1 VKVLKYREDSFSFN
15 LAKLYVEQKDYKK
28 AMPLLVQTKYDD
40 LLHNLG
46 AKTMLAKMYYEL
58 SEWNALD
65 NLLESFKMYV
75 ARKKDIGYHKE
86 NYMNI
91 IFFFK
96 KITKINPYDK
106 EELKELEN
114 QIIDTEI
121 LTEREWLLKRVRI
134 LMRN

>member
-1 VKVLKYREDSFSFN
+1 MEK
-15 LAKLYVEQKDYKK
+15 KDYEK

-40 LLHNLG
+40 LLYNLG

-65 NLLESFKMYV
+65 NLLESFKMYITI
-75 ARKKDIGYHKE
+75 KKDIGYHKE

-91 IFFFK
+91 ISFFK
-96 KITKINPYDK
+96 KITKINPYEK

-114 QIIDTEI
+114 QIIHTKV
-121 LTEREWLLKRVRI
+121 LTEREWLVKRVKI
-134 LMRN
+134 MMK